1 MIKITVTGLD
11 KLDAT
16 FANIDARLR
25 AEMKEAN
32 KEVGQYLE
40 DQTKRTFDISGP
52 GWAPNS
58 PSTIEKKGSSK
69 PLIDT
74 GGLRGGIKH
83 KLNQS
88 DISGEVFPAGP
99 GYPRIHSQFLALVH
113 DTPGTTVVTN
123 GFGRGIEIRIPG
135 RPFFL
140 NTARRERKK
149 VAAIYLKGL
158 RRALGLGI

>member
-1 MIKITVTGLD
+1 MIKVTVTGLQG
-11 KLDAT
+11 LERT
-16 FANIDARLR
+16 FDNFAIRLR
-25 AEMKEAN
+25 QELKESN
-32 KEVGQYLE
+32 KEVGEHLE
-40 DQTKRTFDISGP
+40 KETKRTFEISGP

-58 PSTIEKKGSSK
+58 PHTIAKKGSSK

-74 GGLRGGIKH
+74 GGLMNGIKH
-83 KLNQS
+83 EITGAFK
-88 DISGEVFPAGP
+88 GEVFPAGP

-123 GFGRGIEIRIPG
+123 GFNRGIEIRIPG

-140 NTARRERKK
+140 NTARREHKK

-158 RRALGLGI
+158 RRALGIGI

>member
-1 MIKITVTGLD
+1 MIKVTVTGLD
-11 KLDAT
+11 KLETMFDS
-16 FANIDARLR
+16 IGARLR
-25 AEMKEAN
+25 QEMKEAN
-32 KEVGQYLE
+32 KEVGQHLE
-40 DQTKRTFDISGP
+40 DETKRTFDISGP
-52 GWAPNS
+52 GWAPNK
-58 PSTIEKKGSSK
+58 PSTVEKKGSSK

-83 KLNQS
+83 KLNQTT
-88 DISGEVFPAGP
+88 ISGEVFPAGP

-140 NTARRERKK
+140 NTARREHKK
-149 VAAIYLKGL
+149 VAAIYLKAF
-158 RRALGLGI
+158 RRAIGLGI